1 VVYNAYMNILG
12 LVFLIFAYLFALT
25 LHEFAHALAGDLL
38 GDRTARNEGRLSLNP
53 ARHIDPIMT
62 VLLPAALII
71 LHSPV
76 LFGAARPVP
85 FNPWAVRWG
94 RWGAALVAAAGPA
107 MNLLLAVIF
116 AAAVRWLPVSQTV
129 LELFIIIISINIS
142 FMIFNLIPIP
152 PLDGSRIVYA
162 AFPAIR
168 DFYDTLERHGLAV
181 VFVLLLIAG
190 PVITPLISGAVGAV
204 LSLLVPGLTGLS
216 T

>member
-1 VVYNAYMNILG
+1 MNILG
-12 LVFLIFAYLFALT
+12 LAFLIFAYLFALT

-53 ARHIDPIMT
+53 LRHIDPIMT
-62 VLLPAALII
+62 VLLPAALIV

-85 FNPWAVRWG
+85 FSPWAVRWG
-94 RWGAALVAAAGPA
+94 KWGAALVAAAGPL
-107 MNLLLAVIF
+107 MNLLLAIIF
-116 AAAVRWLPVSQTV
+116 AAAVRWLPLSQTV
-129 LELFIIIISINIS
+129 LELFITIISINIS

-162 AFPAIR
+162 AIPAVR
-168 DFYDTLERHGLAV
+168 DLYDTLERNGLAV

-190 PVITPLISGAVGAV
+190 PIITPIIGGAVGAIMG
-204 LSLLVPGLTGLS
+204 LLVPGLTGLS